1 MPSTGPCTGA
11 ARWYGVAG
19 SASSLKETRATVVV
33 PAAHD
38 GLACP
43 LMSWRKGLLSW
54 LFGTMSEPVGKL
66 LALSSPGCKQRGSS
80 PRTPPQHPFARRGH
94 SRALGPSLKG
104 CALAVVPPP
113 AGPGQGCG
121 CPEGGCRPP
130 RAPSGP
136 GGAAQGRVAP
146 GLSSRGSYWHGHR
159 SQPRPRR
166 QSAGWARGLP
176 GAPARG
182 WLWRGVQAVPLARG
196 TPAGQGRAGMG
207 REAPGL
213 GRAGSRAGDDVWAD
227 VSDRTR

>member
-1 MPSTGPCTGA
+1 MWTPSCWGWERCATARRLPVPSTGPCTGA
-11 ARWYGVAG
+11 AHWYGVAG

-54 LFGTMSEPVGKL
+54 LFGTMSEPAGKL
-66 LALSSPGCKQRGSS
+66 LALSSPGCKHRGSS
-80 PRTPPQHPFARRGH
+80 PRTLPEHPFARCGH
-94 SRALGPSLKG
+94 SRALGLSPKG

-146 GLSSRGSYWHGHR
+146 GLSSCGSYWHGHR
-159 SQPRPRR
+159 SQPRP
-166 QSAGWARGLP
+166 
-176 GAPARG
+176 
-182 WLWRGVQAVPLARG
+182 
-196 TPAGQGRAGMG
+196 
-207 REAPGL
+207 
-213 GRAGSRAGDDVWAD
+213 
-227 VSDRTR
+227 